1 MKRHSLI
8 CSLIVALGLAIAEP
22 PSALAQTPREN
33 SEAKKLFNEGVAFQH
48 DGNFVEA
55 EKKFRA
61 AVRRYPRAENADRT
75 AYYLID
81 TLKKLKRVSDV
92 RTEIDNFRRSYP
104 QSKWLADVNEMTF
117 TLGGQPDA
125 PTELSIWNTAAEVR
139 AAQAEFDLRRGI
151 VTPVGPPNKIYAPEF
166 PANPSMEAEY
176 LQLIV
181 QRDSER
187 GIEVAT
193 DMLKANPS
201 DRAVLANLGIIANSD
216 SPRAVPFLLSVWS
229 NTAAPPNT
237 RNSAFFWFSRR
248 NPDKAEVAKAIMD
261 LLAKKETE
269 HVGSQA
275 LYLMTVADHRA
286 VLEKIVTSSNPD
298 KFVLMEK
305 IYRNGSVLLRTDLLM
320 FVGRLDSPKAVPFIA
335 QAAQSDKELS
345 VRRAAAQILASRK
358 DVDVQML
365 ETLMKSST
373 PPPGPPPVPRPPQPG
388 RVPQPF
394 VSTGPAIPILPQ
406 VLGP

>member
-22 PSALAQTPREN
+22 PSAIAQTPREN

-61 AVRRYPRAENADRT
+61 AMRRYPRAENADRT

-81 TLKKLKRVSDV
+81 TLKKLKRVQDA
-92 RTEIDNFRRSYP
+92 RAEIDNFRRSYP
-104 QSKWLADVNEMTF
+104 QSKWLADVNEMMF
-117 TLGGQPDA
+117 MLGGQPDA
-125 PTELSIWNTAAEVR
+125 PTELSIWNTPAELR
-139 AAQAEFDLRRGI
+139 EAQARADLLRGAT
-151 VTPVGPPNKIYAPEF
+151 TPIGPPNKIYAPEF
-166 PANPSMEAEY
+166 PPNASMEAEY

-181 QRDSER
+181 QRDSDR

-193 DMLKANPS
+193 DMLRANPS

-216 SPRAVPFLLSVWS
+216 SPRAVPFLLSVWG
-229 NTAAPPNT
+229 NTAAPPNM

-248 NPDKAEVAKAIMD
+248 NPDKSEVAKAIMD
-261 LLAKKETE
+261 LLAKRETE
-269 HVGSQA
+269 HVASEA
-275 LYLMTVADHRA
+275 LFRMTVADHRA

-298 KFVLMEK
+298 KFALMEK
-305 IYRNGSVLLRTDLLM
+305 IYRNGSELLRTDLLM

-335 QAAQSDKELS
+335 QAAQNDKDLS
-345 VRRAAAQILASRK
+345 VRRAAAQILANRK

-373 PPPGPPPVPRPPQPG
+373 PPPVPRPPQPG
-388 RVPQPF
+388 RAPQPF
-394 VSTGPAIPILPQ
+394 VSTGPAFPTLPQ